1 MHRARHA
8 VPPLPHQDPQNRDW
22 KHPRIRFAIV
32 SRARL
37 DILGPFES
45 EIRPITDLA
54 TRASGRSLPERDGC
68 VILPV
73 YDLQVANIR
82 AKFPGVQILDD
93 EFTIASLGQ
102 ASIRYVPSIRTI
114 PLNSRIGSVQNSR
127 LFRGSRHRPE
137 TLRWHPGIFR
147 ASHHFPLYGR
157 LWSAIFER
165 RRSQARDRSRNL
177 DDRARGRQCHLRTG
191 RGGRQPRS

>member
-1 MHRARHA
+1 MLILHWADAQGSSRS
-8 VPPLPHQDPQNRDW
+8 PTSPDQDPQNRDW
-22 KHPRIRFAIV
+22 KHPGICFAIV

-37 DILGPFES
+37 DVSGPFES

-93 EFTIASLGQ
+93 EFSIPSLGQ
-102 ASIRYVPSIRTI
+102 ASIRYVPSVITA
-114 PLNSRIGSVQNSR
+114 PLSS
-127 LFRGSRHRPE
+127 
-137 TLRWHPGIFR
+137 
-147 ASHHFPLYGR
+147 
-157 LWSAIFER
+157 
-165 RRSQARDRSRNL
+165 
-177 DDRARGRQCHLRTG
+177 
-191 RGGRQPRS
+191 